1 MSEPRPRNG
10 GGLRDLLAISAIL
23 AVLLGLASRLH
34 LLEGLIGAA
43 HRRLGAAEDEVVFGL
58 LLATAGLAA
67 FATRRWLFERRE
79 QRARWDAETRYRAL
93 IEHMPA
99 VLYTRGPTTRAGPGA
114 VRYVSPQVERI
125 LGFTREEWRADP
137 RLWRRR
143 IHQEDRDR
151 VIEAAHRAEGAGEP
165 LAAEYRFL
173 RKDGSEIWVRDEAVV
188 VERDRRGRPVLIQG
202 FLYDITERKR
212 AEEAVRETEARY
224 RALVE
229 QVPAVTY
236 TWDPSVAPGAAAAPF
251 VSPQIQHLLGYTPE
265 EWLANPMLWHERIHE
280 EDRGPVL
287 EAWDLAVRTRAPFR
301 AEYRV
306 RARDGRWLWIRD
318 EAAPVAGGPEG
329 PRLYQGVMYDITE
342 RKEAEE
348 RLREAEERFRR
359 LVEELP
365 AVVYIENPVTGE
377 NLYVSPQIETMFGFP
392 PEEWLADPNFW
403 LSRVHPEDRPRV
415 AAEQAM
421 DTGDRWT
428 SEYRSIHRDGHVV
441 WVHNE
446 AVLVRDAEGTPRY
459 WQGIVLDIT
468 ERKEAEERL
477 REAEE
482 RYRNLVEQIPA
493 VTYMHDPGLGNE
505 GTVRYVSPQVF
516 TMLGYEPGE
525 REFTWDAWIAS
536 IHPED
541 RERVLAEDER
551 TERTGEPFDI
561 EYRQIRKDG
570 SVIWVRDHA
579 VLVRDEEGRPRYWQG
594 IRFDI
599 TEQKETQERLR
610 EAEERY
616 RNLVETISAVIY
628 IDRVDERL
636 STIYVSPQIETIFG
650 YTVEQWLTDP
660 DLWLRNLHPDDVE
673 RCLELVRRHNTE
685 GVPLDF
691 EYRMRAADG
700 TWRWVRDQATVVRD
714 EEGRPVLS
722 QGLMTDITELKEAQ
736 ERLREAEERYRA
748 IVEHIPAAVYVD
760 RPDGSMQSLYVSP
773 QIERIL
779 GVTPEA
785 YLEGNDL
792 WLSLIDASQR
802 EEMHR
807 TYLQAIEERRTWV
820 GEYLVHTPDG
830 RDVWVHDETTFVT
843 DERGEPLFIQGV
855 MYDITE
861 RKLAEEALRESERR
875 EREAAERLRA
885 LDEMKNTFLAAV
897 SHELRSP
904 LTSILGLAVT
914 LEQTPLPD
922 EERADLLARLA
933 ANARK
938 LDRLLTDLLD
948 IDRLNR
954 GIVAPVYRVTD
965 VGALVGR
972 TVESLDALGERAVSL
987 QLEPVVAE
995 VDPAKVERIVENLL
1009 ANAARHTTP
1018 DARIWVRVFP
1028 EGDGVVI
1035 AVEDDGP
1042 GVPPELREE
1051 IFRPF
1056 RQGPT
1061 ASPHAPGTGIGLS
1074 LVAMF
1079 AELHGGRAWVQDRE
1093 GGGASFRVFLPARPA
1108 APSSLETLRIP
1119 GAR

>member
-34 LLEGLIGAA
+34 LLEELIGAA

-236 TWDPSVAPGAAAAPF
+236 TWDPSVAPGAAPAPF

-318 EAAPVAGGPEG
+318 EAAPVSGNRDT
-329 PRLYQGVMYDITE
+329 PRLY
-342 RKEAEE
+342 
-348 RLREAEERFRR
+348 
-359 LVEELP
+359 
-365 AVVYIENPVTGE
+365 
-377 NLYVSPQIETMFGFP
+377 
-392 PEEWLADPNFW
+392 
-403 LSRVHPEDRPRV
+403 
-415 AAEQAM
+415 
-421 DTGDRWT
+421 
-428 SEYRSIHRDGHVV
+428 
-441 WVHNE
+441 
-446 AVLVRDAEGTPRY
+446 
-459 WQGIVLDIT
+459 
-468 ERKEAEERL
+468 
-477 REAEE
+477 
-482 RYRNLVEQIPA
+482 
-493 VTYMHDPGLGNE
+493 
-505 GTVRYVSPQVF
+505 
-516 TMLGYEPGE
+516 
-525 REFTWDAWIAS
+525 
-536 IHPED
+536 
-541 RERVLAEDER
+541 
-551 TERTGEPFDI
+551 
-561 EYRQIRKDG
+561 
-570 SVIWVRDHA
+570 
-579 VLVRDEEGRPRYWQG
+579 
-594 IRFDI
+594 
-599 TEQKETQERLR
+599 
-610 EAEERY
+610 
-616 RNLVETISAVIY
+616 
-628 IDRVDERL
+628 
-636 STIYVSPQIETIFG
+636 
-650 YTVEQWLTDP
+650 
-660 DLWLRNLHPDDVE
+660 
-673 RCLELVRRHNTE
+673 
-685 GVPLDF
+685 
-691 EYRMRAADG
+691 
-700 TWRWVRDQATVVRD
+700 
-714 EEGRPVLS
+714 
-722 QGLMTDITELKEAQ
+722 
-736 ERLREAEERYRA
+736 
-748 IVEHIPAAVYVD
+748 
-760 RPDGSMQSLYVSP
+760 
-773 QIERIL
+773 
-779 GVTPEA
+779 
-785 YLEGNDL
+785 
-792 WLSLIDASQR
+792 
-802 EEMHR
+802 
-807 TYLQAIEERRTWV
+807 
-820 GEYLVHTPDG
+820 
-830 RDVWVHDETTFVT
+830 
-843 DERGEPLFIQGV
+843 QGV

-922 EERADLLARLA
+922 EERADLLARLT

-1018 DARIWVRVFP
+1018 DARIWVRVTA